1 MINPKADS
9 APGGKVLLVDDDAIV
24 AEIYSLTLRR
34 KGFEVALA
42 ADGEAGLRSATEGMP
57 NLVFLDIRLPK
68 MDGIEMLRRLKAN
81 AATRHI
87 PVVMLSNFDDA
98 ELIRSSRE
106 LGAKEYL
113 VKVNTDPTEL
123 PRMAARWIAEER

>member
-1 MINPKADS
+1 M
-9 APGGKVLLVDDDAIV
+9 LLVDDDAIV

-57 NLVFLDIRLPK
+57 DLVFLDIRLPK